1 MGGRGANFNPPSPGK
16 WSGGP
21 MGPEGR
27 EAPTLKEA
35 LGKKGKPFSLGDSV
49 VETNPNHSYDYKEF
63 SQNCQRCVVAY
74 ELRRRGYDVTALP
87 TYQGDKL
94 PQIAYVDTQNNIY
107 AARWR
112 GAFQGAKTVD
122 VSAKGNNPAAE
133 QKVMDNIAAKM
144 REYGNGARA
153 VVQILYRG
161 GGGHVFNVEN
171 QNGYI
176 SYVEAQV
183 GKIKDMAKTMGH
195 VRTDAVNLVRV
206 DNLKVSERA
215 KQFVR
220 TSYRHR

>member
-1 MGGRGANFNPPSPGK
+1 MGGRGASFNPPSSGK
-16 WSGGP
+16 WSNGP

-27 EAPTLKEA
+27 EAKTLKDA
-35 LGKKGKPFSLGDSV
+35 LGKKGDPFSLGDSV
-49 VETNPNHSYDYKEF
+49 VETNPNHSVDYREF

-94 PQIAYVDTQNNIY
+94 PQIAYVDNKNNIY

-112 GAFQGAKTVD
+112 GAFQNAKTVD

-171 QNGYI
+171 QNGHI
-176 SYVEAQV
+176 AYVEAQV
-183 GKIKDMAKTMGH
+183 GKIKDMPATMRHVKT
-195 VRTDAVNLVRV
+195 DSVNLVRV

-220 TSYRHR
+220 TSYRRR